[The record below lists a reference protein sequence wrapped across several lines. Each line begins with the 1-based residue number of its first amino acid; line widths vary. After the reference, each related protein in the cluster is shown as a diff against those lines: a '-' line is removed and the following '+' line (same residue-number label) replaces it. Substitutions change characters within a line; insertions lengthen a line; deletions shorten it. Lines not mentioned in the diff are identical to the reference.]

1 MSRYSRQIILP
12 EVGLTGQAKLTN
24 ASVLVVGA
32 GGLGCPVLLYLASA
46 GVGRLGI
53 IDADKVDITNLQRQ
67 VLYVTEDEGKS
78 KAETAAQRLS
88 ALNPEINIDVYPV
101 WLSKENALDI
111 FSSYDI
117 VVDGSDNFA
126 TRYLVNDACIV
137 LNKPLVF
144 GSIFKFEGQ
153 VSVFNYKGGP
163 TYRCLFPEPPA
174 AGEVPNCSEIG
185 VIGVL
190 PGIIGTLQAN
200 EVIKIILEKGDV
212 MSGVLF
218 MYDALSN
225 DIQKLKVFKD
235 PIASVVTELGTYEQ
249 VCETSPDIDKKT
261 FDAWKEKNVAY
272 QLIDVREPHEFEQRN
287 IGGELIPMNT
297 VKDNLNR
304 IREDIP
310 VIVHCQMGGRSR
322 KVVDFL
328 YENGFKNVYN
338 LKGGLK
344 EF

>member
-1 MSRYSRQIILP
+1 MLRYSRQTILP
-12 EVGLTGQAKLTN
+12 EVGIEGQQKLTN

-32 GGLGCPVLLYLASA
+32 GGLGSPVLLYLAAA

-53 IDADKVDITNLQRQ
+53 IDADKVDVTNLQRQ
-67 VLYVTEDEGKS
+67 VIYVTGDEGKS
-78 KAETAAQRLS
+78 KAETAAKHLS
-88 ALNPEINIDVYPV
+88 ALNPEINIDTYPV
-101 WLSKENALDI
+101 WLSKDNALEI
-111 FSSYDI
+111 FSQYDI

-126 TRYLVNDACIV
+126 TRYLVNDACVI

-212 MSGVLF
+212 LSGVLY
-218 MYDALSN
+218 MYNALSN
-225 DIQKLKVFKD
+225 EVQKLKIFKD
-235 PIASVVTELGTYEQ
+235 PVASVVTELGTYEE

-272 QLIDVREPHEFEQRN
+272 QLIDVREPHEFEQKN

-297 VKDNLNR
+297 IKDNLNR

-322 KVVDFL
+322 KIVDFL
-328 YENGFKNVYN
+328 YEKGFKNVYN

>member
-1 MSRYSRQIILP
+1 MNRYSRQTILP
-12 EVGLTGQAKLTN
+12 EVGIEGQQKLTN

-32 GGLGCPVLLYLASA
+32 GGLGSPVLLYLAAA

-53 IDADKVDITNLQRQ
+53 IDADKVDVTNLQRQ
-67 VLYVTEDEGKS
+67 VIYVTEDEGKS
-78 KAETAAQRLS
+78 KAETAAKRLS
-88 ALNPEINIDVYPV
+88 ALNPEINIDTYPV
-101 WLSKENALDI
+101 WLSKDNALEI
-111 FSSYDI
+111 FSQYDI
-117 VVDGSDNFA
+117 IVDGSDNFA
-126 TRYLVNDACIV
+126 TRYLVNDACVV

-212 MSGVLF
+212 LSGVLY
-218 MYDALSN
+218 MHDALSN

-235 PIASVVTELGTYEQ
+235 PVASIVTELGTYEE
-249 VCETSPDIDKKT
+249 VCVTSPDIDKKT
-261 FDAWKEKNVAY
+261 FDAWKEKNVVF
-272 QLIDVREPHEFEQRN
+272 QLIDVREPHEFEQKN

-297 VKDNLNR
+297 IKDNLNR

-322 KVVDFL
+322 KIVDFL
-328 YENGFKNVYN
+328 YEKGFKNIFN
-338 LKGGLK
+338 LKNGLR

>member
-1 MSRYSRQIILP
+1 MNRYSRQTILP
-12 EVGLTGQAKLTN
+12 EVGIEGQQKLTN

-32 GGLGCPVLLYLASA
+32 GGLGSPVLLYLAAA

-67 VLYVTEDEGKS
+67 VIYVTEDEGKS
-78 KAETAAQRLS
+78 KAETAAKHLS
-88 ALNPEINIDVYPV
+88 ALNPEINIDTYPV
-101 WLSKENALDI
+101 WLSKDNALEI
-111 FSSYDI
+111 FSQYDI

-126 TRYLVNDACIV
+126 TRYLVNDACVI

-212 MSGVLF
+212 LSGVLY

-235 PIASVVTELGTYEQ
+235 PLASMVTELGTYEE

-261 FDAWKEKNVAY
+261 FDAWKEKNVDY
-272 QLIDVREPHEFEQRN
+272 QLIDVREPHEFEQKN

-297 VKDNLNR
+297 IKDNLNR

-322 KVVDFL
+322 KIVDFL
-328 YENGFKNVYN
+328 YEKGFKNVFN
-338 LKGGLK
+338 LKNGLR

>member
-1 MSRYSRQIILP
+1 MSRYSRQTILP
-12 EVGLTGQAKLTN
+12 EVGIEGQAKLTN

-32 GGLGCPVLLYLASA
+32 GGLGSPVLLYLAAA

-53 IDADKVDITNLQRQ
+53 IDADKVDVTNLQRQ
-67 VLYVTEDEGKS
+67 VIYVTEDEGKS
-78 KAETAAQRLS
+78 KAETAAKRLS
-88 ALNPEINIDVYPV
+88 ALNPEINIDTYPV
-101 WLSKENALDI
+101 WLSKENALEI
-111 FSSYDI
+111 FSQYDI
-117 VVDGSDNFA
+117 IVDGSDNFA
-126 TRYLVNDACIV
+126 TRYLVNDACVI
-137 LNKPLVF
+137 LKKPLVF

-212 MSGVLF
+212 LSGILY

-225 DIQKLKVFKD
+225 DIQKLKIFKD
-235 PIASVVTELGTYEQ
+235 PVASMVTELGTYEE
-249 VCETSPDIDKKT
+249 VCETSPDIDKKI
-261 FDAWKEKNVAY
+261 FDAWKEKNVVF
-272 QLIDVREPHEFEQRN
+272 QLIDVREPHEFEQKN

-297 VKDNLNR
+297 IKDNLNR

-322 KVVDFL
+322 KIVDFL
-328 YENGFKNVYN
+328 HEKGFKNVYN
-338 LKGGLK
+338 LKGGLRD
-344 EF
+344 F

>member
-1 MSRYSRQIILP
+1 MSRYSRQTILP
-12 EVGLTGQAKLTN
+12 EVGIEGQAKLTN
-24 ASVLVVGA
+24 ASVLVIGA
-32 GGLGCPVLLYLASA
+32 GGLGCPVMLYLAAA

-78 KAETAAQRLS
+78 KAETAAKHLG
-88 ALNPEINIDVYPV
+88 ALNPEIHIDIYPV

-117 VVDGSDNFA
+117 IVDGSDNFA
-126 TRYLVNDACIV
+126 TRYLVNDACVI
-137 LNKPLVF
+137 LKKPLVF
-144 GSIFKFEGQ
+144 GSIFKFQGQ
-153 VSVFNYKGGP
+153 VSVFNYKSGP

-200 EVIKIILEKGDV
+200 EVIKIILGKGDV
-212 MSGVLF
+212 LSGVLY

-225 DIQKLKVFKD
+225 DVQKLKVVKD
-235 PIASVVTELGTYEQ
+235 PVASIITELGTYEE
-249 VCETSPDIDKKT
+249 VCDTSPDIDKKT
-261 FDAWKEKNVAY
+261 FDGWKEKNVVF
-272 QLIDVREPHEFEQRN
+272 QLIDVREPHEYDQKN
-287 IGGELIPMNT
+287 INGELIPMHT
-297 VKDNLNR
+297 IKDNLHR

-322 KVVDFL
+322 KIVDFL
-328 YENGFKNVYN
+328 YEKGFKNVYN
-338 LKGGLK
+338 LKGGLR

>member
-1 MSRYSRQIILP
+1 MRYSRQTILP
-12 EVGLTGQAKLTN
+12 EVGIEGQQKLTN

-32 GGLGCPVLLYLASA
+32 GGLGSPVLLYLAAA

-53 IDADKVDITNLQRQ
+53 IDADKVDVTNLQRQ
-67 VLYVTEDEGKS
+67 VIYVTEDEGKS
-78 KAETAAQRLS
+78 KAETAAKHLN

-101 WLSKENALDI
+101 WLSKDNALDI
-111 FSSYDI
+111 FSKYDI

-126 TRYLVNDACIV
+126 TRYLVNDACV
-137 LNKPLVF
+137 MLNKPLVF

-212 MSGVLF
+212 LNGVLY

-235 PIASVVTELGTYEQ
+235 PVASVVTELGTYEE

-261 FDAWKEKNVAY
+261 LDAWKEKNVIF
-272 QLIDVREPHEFEQRN
+272 QLIDVREPHEFEQKN

-328 YENGFKNVYN
+328 YEKGFKNVYN

>member
-1 MSRYSRQIILP
+1 MRYSRQIILP
-12 EVGLTGQAKLTN
+12 EVGIEGQQKLSN

-32 GGLGCPVLLYLASA
+32 GGLGSPSLLYLAAA
-46 GVGRLGI
+46 GVGRIGI
-53 IDADKVDITNLQRQ
+53 IDADKVDVTNLQRQ
-67 VLYVTEDEGKS
+67 VIYVTEDEGKS
-78 KAETAAQRLS
+78 KAETAAKRLS
-88 ALNPEINIDVYPV
+88 ALNPEIHIDVYPI
-101 WLSKENALDI
+101 WLSKDNARDI
-111 FSSYDI
+111 FSKYDI

-126 TRYLVNDACIV
+126 TRYLVNDACV
-137 LNKPLVF
+137 LLNKPLVF

-212 MSGVLF
+212 LSGILY
-218 MYDALSN
+218 MYNALTN
-225 DIQKLKVFKD
+225 DVQKLKVFKD
-235 PIASVVTELGTYEQ
+235 PVASIVTELGTYEE

-261 FDAWKEKNVAY
+261 FDAWIEKHVVF
-272 QLIDVREPHEFEQRN
+272 QLIDVREPHEFEQKN

-297 VKDNLNR
+297 IKDNLNR

-322 KVVDFL
+322 TVVDFL
-328 YENGFKNVYN
+328 YEKGYKNVFN
-338 LKGGLK
+338 LKGGLR

>member
-32 GGLGCPVLLYLASA
+32 GGLGCPVLLYLAAA

-126 TRYLVNDACIV
+126 TRYLVNDACV
-137 LNKPLVF
+137 MLKKPLVF
-144 GSIFKFEGQ
+144 GSIFKFVGQ

-212 MSGVLF
+212 LSGVLY

-235 PIASVVTELGTYEQ
+235 PVASVVTELGTYEQ
-249 VCETSPDIDKKT
+249 VCETSPDMDKKT
-261 FDAWKEKNVAY
+261 FDAWKEKNIAY
-272 QLIDVREPHEFEQRN
+272 QLIDVREPHEFEQKN

-297 VKDNLNR
+297 VKDNLDR

-322 KVVDFL
+322 KIVDFL
-328 YENGFKNVYN
+328 YEKGFKNVYN
-338 LKGGLK
+338 LKGGLRD
-344 EF
+344 F

>member
-1 MSRYSRQIILP
+1 MNRYSRQVILP
-12 EVGLTGQAKLTN
+12 EVGLIGQQKLTN

-32 GGLGCPVLLYLASA
+32 GGLGSPVLLYLAAA
-46 GVGRLGI
+46 GVGRIGI
-53 IDADKVDITNLQRQ
+53 IDADKVDVTNLQRQ

-78 KAETAAQRLS
+78 KAEIAAKHLS

-101 WLSKENALDI
+101 WLSKDNALDI
-111 FSSYDI
+111 FSKYDI

-126 TRYLVNDACIV
+126 TRYLVNDACVI
-137 LNKPLVF
+137 LKKPLVF

-153 VSVFNYKGGP
+153 VSVFNYKDGP

-212 MSGVLF
+212 LSGTLY

-225 DIQKLKVFKD
+225 DVQKLRVFKD
-235 PIASVVTELGTYEQ
+235 PVASVVMELGTYEE
-249 VCETSPDIDKKT
+249 VCETSPDIDKAT
-261 FDAWKEKNVAY
+261 LDAWKEKNVVF
-272 QLIDVREPHEFEQRN
+272 QLIDVREPHEFEQKN

-322 KVVDFL
+322 KIVDFL
-328 YENGFKNVYN
+328 YEKGFKNIFN
-338 LKGGLK
+338 LKGGLS